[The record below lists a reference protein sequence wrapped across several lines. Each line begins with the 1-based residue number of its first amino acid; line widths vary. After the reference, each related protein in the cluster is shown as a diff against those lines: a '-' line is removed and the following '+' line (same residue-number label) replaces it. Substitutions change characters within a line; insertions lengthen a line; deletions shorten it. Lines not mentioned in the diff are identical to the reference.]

1 MPTILLTLFS
11 DVRNIISVGLG
22 IALIILFVAFKFEKV
37 ENESLKATNLA
48 IGQQLN
54 TQNAAYKK
62 LQADGLKRQT
72 KDATKIKEATD
83 NFKFEKK
90 QVDNYLGMDTSLGCE
105 DATVKTIQI
114 IGKLKHD

>member
-1 MPTILLTLFS
+1 MPTLIALLS
-11 DVRNIISVGLG
+11 DVKNIIMVGLG
-22 IALIILFVAFKFEKV
+22 IALIILFIAFKLEKI
-37 ENESLKATNLA
+37 ENTSLKAKNLT
-48 IGQQLN
+48 ISEQLN
-54 TQNAAYKK
+54 TQNVAYKK
-62 LQADGLKRQT
+62 LQADGLKQHES
-72 KDATKIKEATD
+72 DIAKIKDATD